1 MTLFF
6 LLLLTLGAIGTFV
19 GLKVDRIAVENSRQ
33 YAESNTAAFYDRLE
47 AVGVIDTQ
55 LAGLPNND
63 PLVPGSA
70 EPEDAPRDE
79 MRREVAKIPHDA
91 RTADA
96 DAVRRCPMKRSSPG
110 CWRCFF
116 PF

>member
-1 MTLFF
+1 MRDESIGANLFVWVTLFF

-63 PLVPGSA
+63 PLVPALQSQKTLL
-70 EPEDAPRDE
+70 ENE

-91 RTADA
+91 RTADMMPYEGA
-96 DAVRRCPMKRSSPG
+96 R
-110 CWRCFF
+110 
-116 PF
+116 